1 VRAVVRRAVLKP
13 VATII
18 TDRRRAEL
26 AGWEPTERVEL
37 SDDRVSSIVGLH
49 RGPAF
54 RQIEVEAVS
63 PGADGLMDEVSD
75 ALIEAGAVPTEASRL
90 TTVLGDDPEPEI
102 ILPQSGAG
110 IWLRD
115 VVRFAV
121 GSGALRLIAHDP
133 VARIGSDPE
142 AIHQARVATRRLRSD
157 LKTLE
162 PIMNRTALEK
172 IREEL
177 RWVGELLSSVRD
189 KQRRTV

>member
-1 VRAVVRRAVLKP
+1 VRRAVLKP

-37 SDDRVSSIVGLH
+37 RDDRVSSIVGLH

-54 RQIEVEAVS
+54 QQIEVEAVS

-75 ALIEAGAVPTEASRL
+75 ALIERVPSRPKRRSLRRSWATTPSRRSSSLKREPESRCATSSASRSDR
-90 TTVLGDDPEPEI
+90 V
-102 ILPQSGAG
+102 
-110 IWLRD
+110 
-115 VVRFAV
+115 
-121 GSGALRLIAHDP
+121 ALRLIAHDP

-162 PIMNRTALEK
+162 PIMSRTAVEK
-172 IREEL
+172 IMEEL